1 MKKKSILF
9 LCLIGITSFVSCSD
23 KSSAEFEVSL
33 EGQLVKTDVNKGKWP
48 KWMLGDDIYAVDHDW
63 SVYSGKLTRTEW
75 QKAEKV
81 LVHGHGQNEFGDM
94 VLSMMEHYMLL
105 IILLKVTW
113 VVWR

>member
-9 LCLIGITSFVSCSD
+9 LCLIGLASFMSCSD

-33 EGQLVKTDVNKGKWP
+33 EGQLVRTDVNKGKWP
-48 KWMLGDDIYAVDHDW
+48 KWMFGDDICSWDRDW
-63 SVYSGKLTRTEW
+63 NLYLSKLTRTEW

-94 VLSMMEHYMLL
+94 VLSHL
-105 IILLKVTW
+105 
-113 VVWR
+113 

>member
-9 LCLIGITSFVSCSD
+9 LCLIGLASFMSCSD

-48 KWMLGDDIYAVDHDW
+48 KWMFGDDICSWDRNWNIYL
-63 SVYSGKLTRTEW
+63 SKLTRTEW

-81 LVHGHGQNEFGDM
+81 LVHGHLFKQTDKDRMAESREGIGPR
-94 VLSMMEHYMLL
+94 
-105 IILLKVTW
+105 TW
-113 VVWR
+113 AE